1 MRYQV
6 KKVDRLLREQLGC
19 DRGFADERVVALD
32 PCCGTGAYLIEI
44 MRSIADQLR
53 SEGAGDLLG
62 ATLLDSITRRILGF
76 EILTAPFVIS
86 HLQIYLILAELGI
99 ESPEGLRPAVFLTN
113 ALTGWDGSEQLK
125 LHFPELQE
133 EHDAAQEVKRASR
146 IIVVIGNP
154 PYNRFAGV
162 PVSEE
167 AELVDHYKGITR
179 DERGRQ
185 IGTSELY
192 KRWGVRKQ
200 LLDDLYIRFFR
211 LAERCIGER
220 AEYGVVSFISNYSF
234 YTHRSHPIMRE
245 SLLKSFASV
254 WVDVLNGDKYK
265 TGKVIPDG
273 LPGAGT
279 TDQSI
284 FSSAHDPR
292 GIQVGTGITTLLKT
306 LEHNGDTATVFHRSF
321 WGRSEDKRKALLDS
335 LVMEE
340 WSFEERSQRAG
351 TSAGPRPYDTFTPT
365 EQKRWKLVPFDI
377 RGGFEDWPALDELF
391 GIAIQG
397 INPNR
402 GLQRSVVEMD
412 KGALEQ
418 RMRDYFSDMPDA
430 DFRTSHPELFAPRAR
445 YIPETVRSRL
455 KELVSFDEEKIVPY
469 VIFPLDARW
478 LYYET
483 SSKFLNEAR
492 AELWRNLKQNT
503 FLVAVPEPRQYSE
516 IRPLL
521 LSSAF
526 DLHVHDRGSV
536 AFPVEIEQL
545 SPDSGP
551 LFEEPTRSPSRIS
564 NLAGNIWAVLKAAW
578 SLRGDLSGADARK
591 LGGQIAAL
599 CIAVCHSPGYEAEHK
614 EALAHDWAHVPI
626 PKDRDLFLKLAVIGS
641 SVGALLNPLS
651 SVTKLIKE
659 TLGDALKTLGV
670 PHSTAGTV
678 RPSDLTV
685 EYSFFGAAAGGWR
698 PRPAEP
704 GELLHSALGDS
715 TGDLFINERVC
726 LRNVPRLVWQYELGG
741 YPVIKKWLGYRDRGR
756 RGNQTLSIQEMN
768 YLRNMVHRIS
778 ALLVLHSGLDQL
790 YEAASKD
797 SFTTDELT
805 QSNSLNSQAP
815 FPAG

>member
-1 MRYQV
+1 MIQTVFYGLFAGWTLWVRAQAKKKFHWQDLGDYLKIPFLGELFYEFRHPRRIHELGLKKHLDLATETLSRVDTGPFFSRFRPPLLEHAGTDTSTAIVYFYEPFLEAFDPVLRKELGVWYTPVEVVRYQV

-99 ESPEGLRPAVFLTN
+99 EPPEGHRPAVFLTN

-220 AEYGVVSFISNYSF
+220 AKYGVVSFISNYSF

-321 WGRSEDKRKALLDS
+321 WG
-335 LVMEE
+335 
-340 WSFEERSQRAG
+340 
-351 TSAGPRPYDTFTPT
+351 
-365 EQKRWKLVPFDI
+365 
-377 RGGFEDWPALDELF
+377 
-391 GIAIQG
+391 
-397 INPNR
+397 
-402 GLQRSVVEMD
+402 
-412 KGALEQ
+412 
-418 RMRDYFSDMPDA
+418 
-430 DFRTSHPELFAPRAR
+430 
-445 YIPETVRSRL
+445 
-455 KELVSFDEEKIVPY
+455 
-469 VIFPLDARW
+469 
-478 LYYET
+478 
-483 SSKFLNEAR
+483 
-492 AELWRNLKQNT
+492 
-503 FLVAVPEPRQYSE
+503 
-516 IRPLL
+516 
-521 LSSAF
+521 
-526 DLHVHDRGSV
+526 
-536 AFPVEIEQL
+536 
-545 SPDSGP
+545 
-551 LFEEPTRSPSRIS
+551 
-564 NLAGNIWAVLKAAW
+564 
-578 SLRGDLSGADARK
+578 
-591 LGGQIAAL
+591 
-599 CIAVCHSPGYEAEHK
+599 
-614 EALAHDWAHVPI
+614 
-626 PKDRDLFLKLAVIGS
+626 
-641 SVGALLNPLS
+641 
-651 SVTKLIKE
+651 
-659 TLGDALKTLGV
+659 
-670 PHSTAGTV
+670 
-678 RPSDLTV
+678 
-685 EYSFFGAAAGGWR
+685 
-698 PRPAEP
+698 
-704 GELLHSALGDS
+704 
-715 TGDLFINERVC
+715 
-726 LRNVPRLVWQYELGG
+726 
-741 YPVIKKWLGYRDRGR
+741 
-756 RGNQTLSIQEMN
+756 
-768 YLRNMVHRIS
+768 
-778 ALLVLHSGLDQL
+778 
-790 YEAASKD
+790 
-797 SFTTDELT
+797 
-805 QSNSLNSQAP
+805 
-815 FPAG
+815 